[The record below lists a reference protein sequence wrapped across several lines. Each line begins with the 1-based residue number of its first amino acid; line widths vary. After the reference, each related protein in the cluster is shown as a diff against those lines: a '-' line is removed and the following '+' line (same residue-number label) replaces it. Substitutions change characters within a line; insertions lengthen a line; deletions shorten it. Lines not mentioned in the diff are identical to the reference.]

1 MRRKQQR
8 RTGKT
13 YWKTTWLIFVIL
25 MFVSVVAN
33 VFVIHPYLINAM
45 TREICVSGSIV
56 SRKSNRRDIP
66 NYQCESKATGRT
78 IDVPADVQIA
88 ACCPVFLVI
97 GGLAIF
103 MIASEIVGRLIFDS
117 TNINRA

>member
-1 MRRKQQR
+1 MRRKQQG

-13 YWKTTWLIFVIL
+13 YWKVTSLIFVIL

-33 VFVIHPYLINAM
+33 VFVVHPYLINVL

-66 NYQCESKATGRT
+66 NYQCESRATGRM
-78 IDVPADVQIA
+78 IDVPTDVQVA

-103 MIASEIVGRLIFDS
+103 MIACEIVGRLIFNS
-117 TNINRA
+117 TKTNRA